1 VLAVENLQKSYPTA
15 GAPLEVLRDVSFT
28 VASGE
33 FVTVVGPSGAG
44 KTTLLR
50 CLAGLLPRS
59 GGSVVLTDT
68 GTVVDAPPQEIACV
82 FQDYSRSLMP
92 WSRVWR
98 NVELP
103 LRNTIRDRGERKRV
117 VDEALHQ
124 VGLDG
129 FADSYPWQLS
139 GGMQQRVAIARAIA
153 YRPRFLIMDEPFAS
167 VDAQTRADLE
177 DLVLRIRQDAGLT
190 VLLVTHDID
199 EAVYLGD
206 RVIVLSSRPSVV
218 VDVIDVDLPHPRS
231 QVNTK
236 GLPRFAELRT
246 RVAKLITRAPGT
258 AAPCRARAPRDVG
271 AGTMSPWPA
280 GHRLTGSSPVGGT
293 AYVGADQPEPS

>member
-1 VLAVENLQKSYPTA
+1 VLAVENLQKTYPTA

-28 VASGE
+28 VARGE
-33 FVTVVGPSGAG
+33 FVAVVGPSGAG

-59 GGSVVLTDT
+59 GGSVVLTGT
-68 GTVVDAPPQEIACV
+68 GTVVDAPPQEVACV

-92 WSRVWR
+92 WSRVGR

-103 LRNTIRDRGERKRV
+103 LRNTIRDRGERRRA
-117 VDEALHQ
+117 VDEALRQ

-153 YRPRFLIMDEPFAS
+153 YQPEFLIMDEPFAS

-206 RVIVLSSRPSVV
+206 RVVVLSNRPSVV

-231 QVNTK
+231 QVSTK

-246 RVAKLITRAPGT
+246 DVAKLITRAPAT
-258 AAPCRARAPRDVG
+258 P
-271 AGTMSPWPA
+271 SP
-280 GHRLTGSSPVGGT
+280 
-293 AYVGADQPEPS
+293 